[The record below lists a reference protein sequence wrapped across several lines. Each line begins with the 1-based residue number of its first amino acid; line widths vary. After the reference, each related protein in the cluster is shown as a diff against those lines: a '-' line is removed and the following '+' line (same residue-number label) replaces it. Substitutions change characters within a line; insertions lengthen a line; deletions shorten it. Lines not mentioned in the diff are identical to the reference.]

1 MIEVPSW
8 QQTFDPRSIMQL
20 DIRPRTTG
28 EILDDAFR
36 LFWADAPLLLA
47 LSSLFT
53 LPAVLVVLLQTGLP
67 TADSTLIPL
76 VLAAALATALPLTG
90 LASAACQ
97 QVFRLRA
104 EGKPATLGDGLKA
117 ALTGGLDHAAARA
130 VVLTLTGLLAFCL
143 LCPALA
149 IWGGVTSALA
159 SLDEGPSESGGVGG
173 LLFPLISACLA
184 LPLWLVLNYT
194 ATVHAVLA
202 AGEHR
207 WPGALAEASRQ
218 CQRQFGKTTLA
229 ILIRAPLGLLAVCT
243 LHSAVGLVL
252 LVLDA
257 FIGVD
262 VGLADHA
269 LSPFSNP
276 IYHAALLGLS
286 YLLLNP
292 FFEATNYLLYL
303 DARTRYEGLDLW
315 YRVRRL
321 FPVGN
326 KTLAGLLF
334 LAVVFWPVVEL
345 QAADQRRE
353 TVRSIRQDVTKIIQ
367 QVQSAEPYPGPDRW
381 RPELE
386 RLAERLDEQ
395 GSAKPGGFPWFA
407 RGIGDFEQ
415 AKQERGKA
423 LTALTGLENRLALIE
438 ESLPTA
444 DGKNGKTR
452 EEIKALLPSDS
463 GEKTERRPETAKKA
477 EPKRP
482 VRRDDEFGD
491 GPARRGEGGG
501 VIPPMPL
508 GGLGTVAWLLLVAI
522 LLAAIVVAFILWRK
536 QPRSAK
542 PAAKPQAGELSLEA
556 LLAQTN
562 QPVGESLW
570 KQADDLARAGNLLEA
585 VRTLYLAV
593 LALLH
598 RADLIRYAQTRTNH
612 EYLAQVR
619 PRTEVY
625 APFEGLTGLFELKF
639 YGEKSCQ
646 ADDYHTCRQLAEQ
659 VRAEIS

>member
-1 MIEVPSW
+1 
-8 QQTFDPRSIMQL
+8 MQL

-53 LPAVLVVLLQTGLP
+53 MPVVLVVLLQIGLP
-67 TADSTLIPL
+67 NSGSTVLTL
-76 VLAAALATALPLTG
+76 ALAAALATALPLTG
-90 LASAACQ
+90 LASTACQ
-97 QVFRLRA
+97 EVFRRRA
-104 EGKPATLGDGLKA
+104 EAKPATVGIGLKA

-130 VVLTLTGLLAFCL
+130 VVLALTGLLAFCL
-143 LCPALA
+143 LCPALS
-149 IWGGVTSALA
+149 IWSGVASALA
-159 SLDEGPSESGGVGG
+159 SLDEGPSEAGGGG
-173 LLFPLISACLA
+173 LLFPLVSACLA
-184 LPLWLVLNYT
+184 LPLWLVWNYT
-194 ATVHAVLA
+194 ATVHTVLA

-207 WPGALAEASRQ
+207 WPSALAEASRQ
-218 CQRQFGKTTLA
+218 CQRQFGKTTVAMLV
-229 ILIRAPLGLLAVCT
+229 RAPLGLLAACT

-252 LVLDA
+252 LLLDA
-257 FIGVD
+257 FVGVD

-321 FPVGN
+321 FPLGT

-334 LAVVFWPVVEL
+334 LAVVFRPGVEL

-353 TVRSIRQDVTKIIQ
+353 TVQGIRQDVAKIIQ
-367 QVQSAEPYPGPDRW
+367 QVQSAEPYPGPERW
-381 RPELE
+381 RPELD
-386 RLAERLDEQ
+386 RLAKRLDEQ
-395 GSAKPGGFPWFA
+395 GNGKPNRFPWFA
-407 RGIGDFEQ
+407 AGIGDFEQ
-415 AKQERGKA
+415 AKQERDKA

-438 ESLPTA
+438 ESLPAA

-452 EEIKALLPSDS
+452 DEIKALLPSDS
-463 GEKTERRPETAKKA
+463 GEKTERRPDTAKKA

-491 GPARRGEGGG
+491 GPARRSGGGG

-508 GGLGTVAWLLLVAI
+508 GGLGTIAWLLLGAI

-542 PAAKPQAGELSLEA
+542 PVAKPQAGELSLEA

-570 KQADDLARAGNLLEA
+570 KQADELARAGNLLEA

-612 EYLAQVR
+612 EYLAQVQ